1 MWPSLFWL
9 VLSVSALVET
19 ALSLAQWGWLN
30 RIDRNVPP
38 GLAPLLPEGY
48 GWWRGVAYARERLRV
63 HLGTLLTR
71 YAGVALL
78 VGGIGL
84 AKASFL
90 VEGVLPGPFAAGFT
104 LGGSLAVY
112 FSLIELPWGLYET
125 FGVETRFGFNRTPLG
140 LYARDTLLQ
149 VSLSAGLSGFLAGGA
164 AFLVTRPFGFAWALA
179 GIAVFDL
186 ALAFL
191 FPNLVLPLFYRLRPL
206 SEGELKTRLESLFER
221 TGFPASALLV
231 ADGSRRSSHGNAFF
245 AGLGRLRRVI
255 LFDTLADNFPP
266 DEAAAV
272 VAHEIGHWKGR
283 HVVTGLTLLFAVQST
298 FVLFAFLA
306 WNRGGFSGA
315 FGLAPGPGTF
325 VVMAFLFWGTL
336 TGLFLQPLLSAGSRR
351 REFEADRFAARLEGS
366 AAMIGA
372 LSRLATDNLAWTPS
386 EPWFS
391 AWYASHPSVADRVL
405 ALRKEEAATFPGK

>member
-1 MWPSLFWL
+1 MWSSVFWL
-9 VLSVSALVET
+9 ALSISALVET
-19 ALSLAQWGWLN
+19 VLALAQWGWLN

-71 YAGVALL
+71 YAGIALL
-78 VGGIGL
+78 VGGLGL
-84 AKASFL
+84 ARLSSL
-90 VEGVLPGPFAAGFT
+90 VEGVSPGSFVAGFT
-104 LGGSLAVY
+104 LGASLAVF

-125 FGVETRFGFNRTPLG
+125 FGVETRFGFNRTPPG

-149 VSLSAGLSGFLAGGA
+149 VSLSAGFSGFLAGGA
-164 AFLVTRPFGFAWALA
+164 SFLVTRPSGFAWALA

-206 SEGELKTRLESLFER
+206 PEGELKARLESLFER

-255 LFDTLADNFPP
+255 LFDTLADHFPP
-266 DEAAAV
+266 EEAAAV

-283 HVVTGLTLLFAVQST
+283 HVVTGLVLLFAVQST

-306 WNRGGFSGA
+306 WNEGGFPGA
-315 FGLAPGPGTF
+315 FGLASGSGTF

-336 TGLFLQPLLSAGSRR
+336 AGLFLQPFLSAGSRR
-351 REFEADRFAARLEGS
+351 REFEADSFAARLEGPS
-366 AAMIGA
+366 AMIGA

-405 ALRKEEAATFPGK
+405 ALRKIEAATSRGK

>member
-1 MWPSLFWL
+1 MWPSVFWL

-19 ALSLAQWGWLN
+19 ALVLAQWGWLN
-30 RIDRNVPP
+30 RIDRSVPP

-78 VGGIGL
+78 VGGLGL
-84 AKASFL
+84 AKASSL
-90 VEGVLPGPFAAGFT
+90 VEGIFPGPFSAGFA
-104 LGGSLAVY
+104 LGASLAVY

-125 FGVETRFGFNRTPLG
+125 FGVETRFGFNRTPIG
-140 LYARDTLLQ
+140 LFARDTLLQ
-149 VSLSAGLSGFLAGGA
+149 ISLSAGLAGFLAGGA
-164 AFLVTRPFGFAWALA
+164 SFLVTRPLGFAWALA

-186 ALAFL
+186 TLAFL

-206 SEGELKTRLESLFER
+206 PEGELKARLESLFER
-221 TGFPASALLV
+221 TGFPASSLLV

-245 AGLGRLRRVI
+245 AGLGRLRRVV
-255 LFDTLADNFPP
+255 LFDTLAEKFPP

-272 VAHEIGHWKGR
+272 IAHEIGHWKGR
-283 HVVTGLTLLFAVQST
+283 HVITSLVLLFAVQST

-306 WNRGGFSGA
+306 WNRGGFSEA

-325 VVMAFLFWGTL
+325 VIMAFLFWETL
-336 TGLFLQPLLSAGSRR
+336 TGLFLQPFLSAGSRR
-351 REFEADRFAARLEGS
+351 REFEADRFAARLEGPG
-366 AAMIGA
+366 AMIGA
-372 LSRLATDNLAWTPS
+372 LSRLATDSLAWTPS
-386 EPWFS
+386 EPRYS

-405 ALRKEEAATFPGK
+405 ALRQEETATFPGK